1 MEKDIFEEDSK
12 FGEHEKEARH
22 KPDISFGKGFGH
34 ILEGFGHLFRGLG
47 HIFLKK
53 FNMNLLVLL
62 LLFVSVFSGTW
73 YFLEQS
79 SPEPITTNAT
89 CPDPEPCQELNCSTC
104 PVETEYINVT
114 QNLIYYRCKDGRLV
128 TDEDEC
134 KANYPEIRSGDVVT
148 ADDITFSIDRL
159 DHSLES
165 NNSAR
170 LLKINYTI
178 LNKRETRIMPRIAI
192 KMYDTWTSEIADEE
206 PRFFISHGELID
218 GEDWARISKS
228 INIYVGDRDN
238 KIRFGLQN
246 TLPDPDEDIAAI
258 VKKLE

>member
-1 MEKDIFEEDSK
+1 MDKDIFEEDSR
-12 FGEHEKEARH
+12 FGDNEKEARH
-22 KPDISFGKGFGH
+22 TPDVSFGKGFGH
-34 ILEGFGHLFRGLG
+34 IFEGFGHLFRGIG

-53 FNMNLLVLL
+53 FSMNILILL
-62 LLFVSVFSGTW
+62 LLLVAVFFGTW
-73 YFLEQS
+73 YFLKQPMPEQAANN
-79 SPEPITTNAT
+79 IT
-89 CPDPEPCQELNCSTC
+89 CPEPEPCQELNCSTC
-104 PVETEYINVT
+104 PVKTEYINIT
-114 QNLIYYRCKDGRLV
+114 QNIIYYSCKDGRLV

-134 KANYPEIRSGDVVT
+134 KATYPEITSNDVIT
-148 ADDITFSIDRL
+148 ADGITFSIDLL
-159 DHSLES
+159 DYSFEGD
-165 NNSAR
+165 NSAR

-206 PRFFISHGELID
+206 PRFFISHGEIIE

-228 INIYVGDRDN
+228 INIYIGDRNN

-246 TLPDPDEDIAAI
+246 TLPDPDEDIVAI